1 MAIRIIRTDGDPI
14 LRKKS
19 KIVTKFDDKLYE
31 LIDDM
36 IDTMEKNDGVGI
48 AAVQVG
54 VLKRVIVIDPI
65 YEEGEVAEDV
75 EASEEAKNKSIEND
89 KKFKENADKEPDY
102 QVLIN
107 PEIIDSLGEKEDYEG
122 CLSIPGRLGL
132 VNRPTYIK
140 VKYQDEDGEEQIIE
154 AYNFHARELCH
165 EIDHLNGILY
175 KDIMIGDYAK

>member
-19 KIVTKFDDKLYE
+19 KIVTKFDDNLCE

-36 IDTMEKNDGVGI
+36 IETMNKNDGVGI

-65 YEEGEVAEDV
+65 YEEDEVSEDV
-75 EASEEAKNKSIEND
+75 GVIEETKKESIE
-89 KKFKENADKEPDY
+89 KVERFKENDDKEPDY
-102 QVLIN
+102 QVFIN
-107 PEIIDSLGEKEDYEG
+107 PEIIECSGEKEDYEG

-140 VKYQDEDGEEQIIE
+140 VKYQDEDGKDQILE